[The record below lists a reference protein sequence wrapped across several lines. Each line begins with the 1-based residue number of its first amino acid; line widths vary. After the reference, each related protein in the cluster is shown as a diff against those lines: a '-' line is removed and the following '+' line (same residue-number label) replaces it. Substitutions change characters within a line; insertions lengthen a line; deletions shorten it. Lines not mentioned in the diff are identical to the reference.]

1 MDSIT
6 HAPSAIQHWADR
18 HHPLWLDYLRI
29 AFGMFLFFKG
39 IMFISDTV
47 ALQQLIGTS
56 RFGWWSLAIAHYVA
70 FAHLVGGLMIAI
82 GYQTRIMVLF
92 QLPIL
97 IGAVFFVNPGVG
109 LYSGAS
115 EFWISLL
122 SLIFLLVF
130 LVFGS
135 GRFSVHQY
143 MRTHQT

>member
-1 MDSIT
+1 MDLT
-6 HAPSAIQHWADR
+6 HTPSDIQHWADR
-18 HHPLWLDYLRI
+18 HHPIWLDYLRI
-29 AFGMFLFFKG
+29 AFGIFLFVKG
-39 IMFISDTV
+39 FLFIQDTV
-47 ALQQLIGTS
+47 ALQNLITTS
-56 RFGWWSLAIAHYVA
+56 RFGWASLAIAHYVA
-70 FAHLVGGLMIAI
+70 FAHLVGGFMIAI

-109 LYSGAS
+109 LYSGAA

-122 SLIFLLVF
+122 SLILLLVF

-135 GRFSVHQY
+135 GRYSVHQY